1 MDIWVDIINPSHA
14 LFFNSL
20 LDDFNSD
27 NFLTTV
33 RDRAETSGLVKSL
46 GMKGIVIGRDYR
58 EGFNKSLNMIW
69 RTFLLC
75 YKVRAFDYALSFEN
89 GMSVAVSKFRGKK
102 SILLCDNDLKFFQ
115 KGNYLQDLENKIK
128 AMAEC
133 IIVPNGCYTNFKKY
147 IKDKEKIISYNGF
160 KEDIYIA
167 NFDPD
172 PDFKDKIPFR
182 SFVVLRPE
190 SLGSFYVDEKQS
202 LVPNLLK
209 LFNRENINVIY
220 LPREKE
226 DFDYSK
232 EFDVYIPKKPLN
244 GLDLCY
250 YADAVL
256 TGSGTMARE
265 AACLGKPSIS
275 FFPGKNLL
283 SVDKKLVEEKKM
295 FHSRDA
301 QKIVDFVLSRKGN
314 IESTLDFSRSKN
326 VKKEVVKIINYIIH
340 EN

>member
-27 NFLTTV
+27 NFFITV
-33 RDRAETSGLVKSL
+33 RDRAETFGLVKSF

-58 EGFNKSLNMIW
+58 DGFNKSLNMIW
-69 RTFLLC
+69 RTFLL
-75 YKVRAFDYALSFEN
+75 YSKVRAFDYALSFEN

-115 KGNYLQDLENKIK
+115 KGNFIQDLETKIK
-128 AMAEC
+128 SMAEY
-133 IIVPNGCYTNFKKY
+133 IIVPKTCYETFKKY
-147 IKDKEKIISYNGF
+147 VKDKEKIIPYNGF

-172 PDFKDKIPFR
+172 PNFKDKIPFK

-190 SLGSFYVDEKQS
+190 ALGSFYVDEKQS

-226 DFDYSK
+226 DFDYAK
-232 EFDVYIPKKPLN
+232 EFDVYIPINPLN

-250 YADAVL
+250 YADVVL

-265 AACLGKPSIS
+265 AACLGKPSVS
-275 FFPGKNLL
+275 FFPGKKLL

-295 FHSRDA
+295 FHSRDPEE
-301 QKIVDFVLSRKGN
+301 ITDYVLSNKAKSSG
-314 IESTLDFSRSKN
+314 SLDLKRSKN
-326 VKKEVVKIINYIIH
+326 VKKEVKKIIHGIIH